1 MPTLDYGAAF
11 LETGVNNVKAHS
23 WDDVLVP
30 FQKVRTLLNTTGID
44 TSNIQANGIRPADLR
59 ANTGLLGVRT
69 QVYNDTGSSIAAGSL
84 VYMKDSA
91 TVGSE
96 TFPKIVKAITT
107 TSMSTTYFAQAIV
120 EADIADNTAGTVS
133 LFSQVA
139 SLNTSAGAVGDPV
152 YLNTSAGGWTL
163 TRPTGGNLVQVVG
176 VIVEDHASTG
186 KINFFLASFPD
197 KNPTDTLSELGDTNI
212 TSAADASMLL
222 YDTGTSKWID
232 NVMSGDATMADTGA
246 VTLAGTNTNL
256 TSLANLVTVGTVG
269 TGTWAATDVAVSH
282 GGTGASSA
290 GSART
295 NLGLAI
301 GSNVQAYDAGLNSI
315 SGLTTAANK
324 MVYTSGSDTY
334 AVADLSVF
342 ARTILDDADAGAVRT
357 TIGAQASGS
366 YQTSDAGLTSIAGL
380 TTAADKMIYTSGS
393 DTYVVTALSAFA
405 RTILDDAD
413 AAAVRSTIG
422 AGSSSASAFAD
433 LSDVGSTTAT
443 AGRLMV
449 ADGDSWE
456 SVAVSGDIALA
467 SSGAMTIQAN
477 SVALATDTTGNY
489 VATVADAGN
498 SHITVANSGAEN
510 AGVTLN
516 ITDNAVGIA
525 QLAGIARGK
534 IIVGDSGGN
543 PALLAAGSDGHVL
556 QINGSGDAVWGAA
569 ASSGHTIQEEGS
581 GLTSRANLNF
591 VGAGVTATDN
601 GSDTTIVTV
610 SATGASMPFIK
621 SDGTTS
627 DPIALTSAAVG
638 ESLVSD
644 TSPQL
649 GGNLDVNGQS
659 IVSVSNGNILVTPHG
674 TGHAKVTGLQ
684 VLGDT
689 AAGDDAAIGYT
700 AAEGLILTGQGSTN
714 DVTIKN
720 DADAEVLSVPT
731 GTQQAII
738 GRGLS
743 GAAASATAADL
754 VVEGSGNTGISIL
767 CDGTTNAS
775 SVFFGDAAAADI
787 GRILYQHN
795 GNSMDFYTSSSLAM
809 QIDGTGAITTPNNPA
824 FMNRYGA
831 TNSNATGDDT
841 WVTLIGNTEV
851 YDRNSDH
858 NASTGG
864 FTAPVA
870 GLYQMSVGIYLEG
883 LLSTHTRCHISMTS
897 TNSGGIRSGYIN
909 PWNMTAV
916 HSWGNV
922 FSYSYSL
929 LMNLAAGD
937 VVLAKVQVGGGT
949 KVVDIQG
956 STNITNYFSGHLV
969 G

>member
-44 TSNIQANGIRPADLR
+44 TSNVQANGIRPADLR

-315 SGLTTAANK
+315 
-324 MVYTSGSDTY
+324 
-334 AVADLSVF
+334 
-342 ARTILDDADAGAVRT
+342 
-357 TIGAQASGS
+357 
-366 YQTSDAGLTSIAGL
+366 AGL

-610 SATGASMPFIK
+610 SATAASMPFIK

>member
-315 SGLTTAANK
+315 
-324 MVYTSGSDTY
+324 
-334 AVADLSVF
+334 
-342 ARTILDDADAGAVRT
+342 
-357 TIGAQASGS
+357 
-366 YQTSDAGLTSIAGL
+366 AGL

-610 SATGASMPFIK
+610 SATAASMPFIK

>member
-315 SGLTTAANK
+315 
-324 MVYTSGSDTY
+324 
-334 AVADLSVF
+334 
-342 ARTILDDADAGAVRT
+342 
-357 TIGAQASGS
+357 
-366 YQTSDAGLTSIAGL
+366 AGL

-449 ADGDSWE
+449 AEGDSWE

-610 SATGASMPFIK
+610 SATAASMPFIK

-831 TNSNATGDDT
+831 TNSNATGDGT

-870 GLYQMSVGIYLEG
+870 GLYQMGVGIYLEG
-883 LLSTHTRCHISMTS
+883 LLSTHTQCHITLTS
-897 TNSGGIRSGYIN
+897 TNSGGIKSGYIN

>member
-315 SGLTTAANK
+315 
-324 MVYTSGSDTY
+324 
-334 AVADLSVF
+334 
-342 ARTILDDADAGAVRT
+342 
-357 TIGAQASGS
+357 
-366 YQTSDAGLTSIAGL
+366 AGL

-610 SATGASMPFIK
+610 SATAASMPFIK

-831 TNSNATGDDT
+831 TNSNATGDGT

-870 GLYQMSVGIYLEG
+870 GLYQMGVGIYLEG